1 MSSSSPIAP
10 AFLDAEIDGL
20 KLKVRLAAVCRVGR
34 NPGNDL
40 VLEVESVSRNHALI
54 YSSEPGI
61 YFINDLGSS
70 NGTTVNGARVSSPTL
85 LKDGDKISFGS
96 CAAQFQ
102 QQQAPVP
109 SQARVNAHDTQT
121 NVLFLQRLITVLVVD
136 IRGFTVLSQ
145 RLDPGMIA
153 KITGA
158 LFRQG
163 GGVLRERGAWGQK
176 YIGDAIMAVWIHA
189 GSTTVEMA
197 NILTAL
203 ASLAKIT
210 AGLQSK
216 FGLEHPIRIGAGIN
230 SGMASFGNVGS
241 GAVPDYTALGDVVNC
256 AFRLESATK
265 DVGWDLLLG
274 SKTYELIG
282 TLGNVRSLLR
292 SKAVQLKG
300 YDEPVAAWG
309 ARFQEVLPTLE
320 AIRTDPQHEGS
331 AVKGLPVK
339 TLEEGAI

>member
-1 MSSSSPIAP
+1 MTSSTSIAP
-10 AFLDAEIDGL
+10 AFLDAEIEGL

-40 VLEVESVSRNHALI
+40 VLEVESVSRNHALV
-54 YSSEPGI
+54 YSSEPGV
-61 YFINDLGSS
+61 YYINDLGSS
-70 NGTTVNGARVSSPTL
+70 NGTTVNGLRVSSPTL

-96 CAAQFQ
+96 CPAQFRQ
-102 QQQAPVP
+102 QEAPP
-109 SQARVNAHDTQT
+109 PAPIRPNAHDTQT

-136 IRGFTVLSQ
+136 IRGFTGLSQ

-163 GGVLRERGAWGQK
+163 GGVLRDRGAWGQK

-189 GSTTVEMA
+189 GSTTTEMT
-197 NILTAL
+197 NVLTAL
-203 ASLAKIT
+203 ASLARIA
-210 AGLQSK
+210 AGLQAQ
-216 FGLEHPIRIGAGIN
+216 FGLEHPIRIGAGLN

-265 DVGWDLLLG
+265 EVGWDLLLG
-274 SKTYELIG
+274 TRTYELIG
-282 TLGNVRSLLR
+282 SLGDVRSLLR
-292 SKAVQLKG
+292 DKAVQLKG
-300 YDEPVAAWG
+300 YAEPVPAWG
-309 ARFQEVLPTLE
+309 GRFQDLLPRLE
-320 AIRTDPQHEGS
+320 AICPDAS
-331 AVKGLPVK
+331 AVKGVPVK
-339 TLEEGAI
+339 TLEDGAP